1 MVFDQNMTKGRSFMK
16 TAGKVLWVLIGLA
29 AVSTLSGCTN
39 WEKKYKSLDV
49 EYQNLKGLYENC
61 QATLDSSAA
70 EKSRMGQELANSKKQ
85 LEDMQKQIQ
94 EKKVSPGKATGF
106 EGMDVAVDAAAG
118 TITVTVSDSILFASG
133 SSTLKNTYIAELD
146 KIYGVIRE
154 RYSGRKIDIVGHT
167 DSDPIKKSKWKDNWE
182 LSAQRALTVVRY
194 MVDKGISKE
203 RIRAIGCGDA
213 QSVASNSS
221 SAGKSKNRRV
231 EVVVHMK

>member
-1 MVFDQNMTKGRSFMK
+1 MK
-16 TAGKVLWVLIGLA
+16 TVGKAVWMVVGLV
-29 AVSTLSGCTN
+29 AVTTLTGCTN

-70 EKSRMGQELANSKKQ
+70 EKSRMGQELASSRKQ
-85 LEDMQKQIQ
+85 LEDMQKQI
-94 EKKVSPGKATGF
+94 EENKGKADKVTGF

-133 SSTLKNTYIAELD
+133 MSTLKNSYIAELD
-146 KIYGVIRE
+146 KINSVIRE

-167 DSDPIKKSKWKDNWE
+167 DTDPIKKTKWKDNWE
-182 LSAQRALTVVRY
+182 LSAQRSLTVVRY
-194 MVDKGISKE
+194 LVDKGIPAE
-203 RIRAIGCGDA
+203 RIRAVGCGDA
-213 QSVASNSS
+213 QPVASNSS